1 GTVILI
7 SHDRDFLDRA
17 VTSVIVPEGGGRWI
31 EYAGGYSDMLAQR
44 GADLKRET
52 MKTPAIE
59 DRKAVKAAAAPPPP
73 KRRLSFNEKHAL
85 ETLPDTMA
93 RLQAEI
99 ARQQRLLDDPDLY
112 AKDRRK
118 FDDASVAIAAAQA
131 ELAAAEDRWLELEM
145 LREEI
150 EQA

>member
-1 GTVILI
+1 VILI
-7 SHDRDFLDRA
+7 SHDSDFLDRV
-17 VTSVIVPEGGGRWI
+17 VTSVIAPDGAGRWI

-52 MKTPAIE
+52 VKSIAVEPKPE
-59 DRKAVKAAAAPPPP
+59 KAQASTAAAP

-85 ETLPDTMA
+85 ETLPKMIA
-93 RLQAEI
+93 ALQTEI

-112 AKDRRK
+112 RRDRK
-118 FDDASVAIAAAQA
+118 AFDAASQAIAVAQQ
-131 ELAAAEDRWLELEM
+131 ELTAAEDRWLELEV

-150 EQA
+150 ERA